1 MSNIIRLMIALS
13 CDDSHQSIGTKR
25 LFDQFLASNN
35 WSEEFN
41 FLDTFEDEM
50 YISFRDTTRS
60 INGEDKSLL
69 RALKEF
75 TERFPWNDLENMQIL
90 LQGDQNV
97 FRVDDCCKYC
107 DVTSQFQ
114 FSRSEEVKRRFTR
127 AHRAAYYR
135 PYVLPSAYFS
145 DSNVKRTF
153 VVEGV
158 LEE

>member
-1 MSNIIRLMIALS
+1 MIALS
-13 CDDSHQSIGTKR
+13 CDDSHQSIETKR

-97 FRVDDCCKYC
+97 FRVDDGCKYC

-114 FSRSEEVKRRFTR
+114 FSQ
-127 AHRAAYYR
+127 
-135 PYVLPSAYFS
+135 
-145 DSNVKRTF
+145 
-153 VVEGV
+153 
-158 LEE
+158 LEEIEGRLEK

>member
-97 FRVDDCCKYC
+97 FRVDDGCKYC

-114 FSRSEEVKRRFTR
+114 FSQLEEVEP
-127 AHRAAYYR
+127 R
-135 PYVLPSAYFS
+135 PIKINRISAYIGGL
-145 DSNVKRTF
+145 D
-153 VVEGV
+153 GG
-158 LEE
+158 